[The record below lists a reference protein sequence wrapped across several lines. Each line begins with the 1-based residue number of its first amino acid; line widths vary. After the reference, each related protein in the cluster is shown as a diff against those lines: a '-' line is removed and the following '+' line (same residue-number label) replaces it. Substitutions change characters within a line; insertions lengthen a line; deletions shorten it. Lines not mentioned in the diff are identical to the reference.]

1 MRGESAEHSTGPLT
15 CGFVLAPVCARGL
28 FPAAL
33 RGLRRPP
40 ILGGSR
46 LCTLMAGAEAPTL
59 MRLAATREGAAVILA
74 AVTPAQRRERLLV
87 GELPQVARAEA
98 TRPGVAV
105 ASHAVRRR
113 EGAGLGVDP
122 LPHGGH
128 LCIEHARSKQ
138 GTVVGMCLLARAA
151 ADGPAIRLAGRH
163 AEIAAKAID
172 AAALEVA
179 KRPERLAKSVPAGAR
194 RALNEIA
201 QAEDAPTPSGPSRAL
216 LTCYDF
222 PKPSTGSCF
231 PCSQARRSRA
241 PDSVFRQDIGDSSLK
256 TLATALSRHGRRCA
270 LGEVRA
276 CPRHAWS

>member
-179 KRPERLAKSVPAGAR
+179 KRPERLAQERAGR
-194 RALNEIA
+194 RAPCPER
-201 QAEDAPTPSGPSRAL
+201 DRPSRGRTHAERAIQGAAHL
-216 LTCYDF
+216 LRLPEAEHWVRLPMF
-222 PKPSTGSCF
+222 PG
-231 PCSQARRSRA
+231 
-241 PDSVFRQDIGDSSLK
+241 
-256 TLATALSRHGRRCA
+256 
-270 LGEVRA
+270 
-276 CPRHAWS
+276 